1 MKSLE
6 IKRILEKNKLLEEQ
20 KINDYY
26 KKQAHLQKQKIIID
40 SLGEEEKRKKQMM
53 NETREQKI
61 KKGFI
66 SK

>member
-40 SLGEEEKRKKQMM
+40 SLGEEEKRKKA
-53 NETREQKI
+53 NDE
-61 KKGFI
+61 
-66 SK
+66 